1 MTLYG
6 KFWSGKNSFM
16 QDVISNKLNFT
27 GRNIHS
33 CFNFRSVK
41 VKFRFIFFSGW
52 VELYFFSPITIHILH
67 YHNHYHNEKFLTLAH
82 FSLIMNNKKTYNI
95 RK

>member
-1 MTLYG
+1 MTLHG
-6 KFWSGKNSFM
+6 KFWSGKNSYM
-16 QDVISNKLNFT
+16 QDVISNKFN

-41 VKFRFIFFSGW
+41 VKFRFFFRSGR
-52 VELYFFSPITIHILH
+52 VVFFSPITIHILH

-82 FSLIMNNKKTYNI
+82 FSLIMNNKKTNDI

>member
-6 KFWSGKNSFM
+6 KFWSGKNSYM
-16 QDVISNKLNFT
+16 QDVISNKLNFN
-27 GRNIHS
+27 GKNIHS

-82 FSLIMNNKKTYNI
+82 FL
-95 RK
+95 